1 MNKYLI
7 AFIMLIVF
15 ASTLAVAG
23 NRSDGDWVKIASK
36 RVSFKGETDTVTP
49 TGKEK
54 NISKIKIKCTQGTVK
69 IKKIVAHMSDGS
81 SEELKTKGTGV
92 LTKGI
97 SSMPMGLPGKDL
109 KLKKLELTYDTVGV
123 RLVTKRAN
131 IEVWGKKKE

>member
-1 MNKYLI
+1 MNRYLI

-36 RVSFKGETDTVTP
+36 KVSFKGETDTVTP

-69 IKKIVAHMSDGS
+69 IKTIVAHMSDGS
-81 SEELKTKGTGV
+81 SEELKTKAGV
-92 LTKGI
+92 LTKGL
-97 SSMPMGLPGKDL
+97 STMPMGLPGKDL